1 MTTFTQTHHAQNPV
15 NLELLN
21 FVNQR
26 GHATWLEL
34 FTAFGDGP
42 ADSKPA
48 TQRFSKKLEY
58 LVYLEKLQ
66 ASGRGTSRSFSISP
80 NAHQPVPGRGLTTA
94 RAGQVQGLAAEPTY
108 EHLQCQGAVVPP
120 RQFNTMAAAP
130 YVPPAHAVMRPGA
143 LDYQRY
149 TSHGDRC

>member
-1 MTTFTQTHHAQNPV
+1 MTRFTQTHHAQNPT

-42 ADSKPA
+42 ADSKSA

-58 LVYLEKLQ
+58 LVYVEKLQ
-66 ASGRGTSRSFSISP
+66 VTGRGTTRNFYISP
-80 NAHQPVPGRGLTTA
+80 TADQPTPRRGLTTA
-94 RAGQVQGLAAEPTY
+94 HATQASGSDALVHRAYYGQL
-108 EHLQCQGAVVPP
+108 VPP
-120 RQFNTMAAAP
+120 RQFNTMTAAP
-130 YVPPAHAVMRPGA
+130 YVPPTHAAMRPGA

-149 TSHGDRC
+149 ASHGQRC